1 MDKKKIVL
9 IGGGGHCKVVISIL
23 KKLDNFEIVGIVD
36 NYKADSFI
44 SGIKIIGTDDDLKDI
59 YKSGIRYALITVGS
73 VKDNTKRCKL
83 FNLAKKIGYEFPVI
97 ISPEAIVDESVKIG
111 EGTVIMPGSII
122 NIDSSIGKNCI
133 INTGAIIE
141 HDCKI
146 GNHCH
151 IAPGVHISGV
161 VNVGEL
167 SFLGIGATIIQ
178 GITIGKNVTIGAGSV
193 VIKDIPDNI
202 IALGNPAKIMKS
214 KKELNLKTIG
224 KG

>member
-1 MDKKKIVL
+1 MAKKKIIL

-23 KKLDNFEIVGIVD
+23 KKLDKFEIIGIVD
-36 NYKADSFI
+36 NYKSESFI

-59 YKSGIRYALITVGS
+59 YKSGIRNALITIGS
-73 VKDNTKRCKL
+73 TKDNTKRYTL
-83 FNLAKKIGYEFPVI
+83 FNMAREIGYNFPVI
-97 ISPEAIVDESVKIG
+97 ISPEAIVDESVRID

-133 INTGAIIE
+133 INTGSIIE

-151 IAPGVHISGV
+151 IAPGVHISGGA
-161 VNVGEL
+161 NIGEL

-178 GITIGKNVTIGAGSV
+178 GIKIGKNVAIGAGA
-193 VIKDIPDNI
+193 VIINDIPNNV
-202 IALGNPAKIMKS
+202 IAVGNPAKIIKD
-214 KKELNLKTIG
+214 KK
-224 KG
+224 

>member
-1 MDKKKIVL
+1 MAKKKIVL

-23 KKLDNFEIVGIVD
+23 KKIDNFEIAGIVD

-44 SGIKIIGTDDDLKDI
+44 NKIKTIGTDDDLKDI
-59 YKSGIRYALITVGS
+59 YKSGIHNTLITVGS
-73 VKDNTKRCKL
+73 IKDNTKRYRL
-83 FNLAKKIGYEFPVI
+83 FNMAKEIGYKFPVI

-146 GNHCH
+146 GDNCH
-151 IAPGVHISGV
+151 IAPGVHISGA
-161 VNVGEL
+161 VNIGEL
-167 SFLGIGATIIQ
+167 SFLGIGVTIIQ
-178 GITIGKNVTIGAGSV
+178 GIKIGKNVTIGAGSV
-193 VIKDIPDNI
+193 VIKDIPDNV
-202 IALGNPAKIMKS
+202 IAVGNPAKIIKS
-214 KKELNLKTIG
+214 KE
-224 KG
+224 